1 MSPAPAAGTPADI
14 HTYTGGCLCQAV
26 RFRATGP
33 LLAAATCHCRECQYL
48 SGGAPAHALLLPA
61 GALRLEQGAPRSTIT
76 AARRGRRVMRSFC
89 ADCGTPLFGH
99 TEDAGYTVVRAGAL
113 DEPERFANQLTV
125 WTASAPPWHAI
136 DTAHPHFAGNAPS

>member
-61 GALRLEQGAPRSTIT
+61 GAL
-76 AARRGRRVMRSFC
+76 
-89 ADCGTPLFGH
+89 
-99 TEDAGYTVVRAGAL
+99 
-113 DEPERFANQLTV
+113 
-125 WTASAPPWHAI
+125 
-136 DTAHPHFAGNAPS
+136 